1 MWEEN
6 VYEIGQRSYDELNV
20 QANEAVSKTG
30 LYAGILAGGVA
41 LTSAYYV
48 NANSAAYNPEILQKK
63 IADKKAKKLSKRE
76 QAVEEVIQRSNE
88 EKTATQ
94 TESAKELAKHREE
107 VRAKNREREEALNRR
122 RAEREAKVGE
132 WDESNVYHD
141 PVSEEHVKETLKDR
155 MPTQEE
161 IDKARAEAASTRQ
174 SLDDAAEKLE
184 AAKNETVGS
193 RVDRRAKK
201 DSVLKK
207 ALNTV
212 KKTIKL

>member
-20 QANEAVSKTG
+20 QANEAVSKAG

-63 IADKKAKKLSKRE
+63 IADKKAKKQSKRE

-122 RAEREAKVGE
+122 RAEREAQADAPSE
-132 WDESNVYHD
+132 
-141 PVSEEHVKETLKDR
+141 PVDKKP
-155 MPTQEE
+155 PTQAD
-161 IDKARAEAASTRQ
+161 IDQAKAEAASTRQ